1 MKIPK
6 FPTDVLFTLYIRLR
20 KCQFSPTTNILLI
33 AAAII
38 IGNIDRLGIL
48 RGAKATFHSQ

>member
-6 FPTDVLFTLYIRLR
+6 FPKDVLFTLYIRLR
-20 KCQFSPTTNILLI
+20 KCQFSPTMNIPLI
-33 AAAII
+33 AAAVI

-48 RGAKATFHSQ
+48 RGAKATFHNP